1 MLKNIAGQRIG
12 AQLTSAT
19 DGSAFTGTVTVYVTI
34 DAGTQ
39 TIGSVGSGIC
49 THEGNGYHTYAPSQ
63 AETNG
68 NLVAFTFIGSGAIA
82 TTVQVYTVDLALAAG
97 KVWDVLY
104 SQHTIAG
111 TFGKLL
117 DTLRKANYT
126 TDGTVI
132 AGATPTTTTF
142 RTDLTQPDDT
152 YDHQTLL
159 FLSGNLEG
167 ESKPI
172 LSYQQ
177 ANGVITLDEPLTE
190 APQIGDSFIILPMHV
205 HPLSIIRSEIFGQEI
220 ESNLSM
226 LQAQRLQSAILG
238 ALISGA
244 GSGTEVFKA
253 ARNAATTR
261 VTVTVDQSGNRT
273 NIAYNLD

>member
-1 MLKNIAGQRIG
+1 MA
-12 AQLTSAT
+12 
-19 DGSAFTGTVTVYVTI
+19 
-34 DAGTQ
+34 TQ
-39 TIGSVGSGIC
+39 TIEFAAASGQTITAKLFSAGSDTLISSVSA
-49 THEGNGYHTYAPSQ
+49 TEA
-63 AETNG
+63 TNRKG
-68 NLVAFTFIGSGAIA
+68 VYTAAFT
-82 TTVQVYTVDLALAAG
+82 DLAAG
-97 KVWDVLY
+97 LYRLVGTNPSNVPLCQWWVSTLAATGTYVAYEMPIKLQAGEVWDVLY
-104 SQHTIAG
+104 AQHTTAG

-190 APQIGDSFIILPMHV
+190 APQIGDSFIILPIHV

>member
-1 MLKNIAGQRIG
+1 MLKNTAGQRIG
-12 AQLTSAT
+12 AQLTSAA

-39 TIGSVGSGIC
+39 TIGSVGSGVC
-49 THEGNGYHTYAPSQ
+49 VHEGNGYHTYAPSQ

-68 NLVAFTFIGSGAIA
+68 DLIAFTFVGSGAI
-82 TTVQVYTVDLALAAG
+82 TSTVQVYTVDLALAAG
-97 KVWDVLY
+97 KVWDEAY
-104 SQHTIAG
+104 NQHTTAG

-172 LSYQQ
+172 LAYQQ

-190 APQIGDSFIILPMHV
+190 APQIGDSFIVLPIHV
-205 HPLSIIRSEIFGQEI
+205 HPLSVIMSQIYGQEI

-273 NIAYNLD
+273 NIVYNLD